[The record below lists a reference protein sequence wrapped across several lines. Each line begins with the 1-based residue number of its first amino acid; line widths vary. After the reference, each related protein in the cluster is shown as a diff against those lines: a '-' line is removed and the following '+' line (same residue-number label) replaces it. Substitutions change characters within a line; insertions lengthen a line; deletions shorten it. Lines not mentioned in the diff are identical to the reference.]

1 MRLLIVDDEPAAR
14 PEFAVLGAAGC
25 RRTALRAAPTL
36 HPDLILLDLQL
47 PDTAGMEVLRVARR
61 TAASLSAHP
70 PAKPAGLARLLAS
83 IERASARAPAPAP
96 GAQPRTQLLV
106 GEREHRLYV
115 LRPER
120 VEFIEAHGNYVRL
133 HAADAQYISRD
144 SVKHLAQLL
153 GGHGFVRIER
163 SLLVNLQSVLY
174 AQRAGRGTY
183 TLTLVS
189 GSRLHSGAGY
199 REELLRALP
208 LTPGSALRVMLPRP
222 AALPAQKLKRRKA
235 SGPLMLMAKA
245 PGKLPP
251 VRDSEVRIEE

>member
-1 MRLLIVDDEPAAR
+1 MLLGSVT
-14 PEFAVLGAAGC
+14 FG
-25 RRTALRAAPTL
+25 
-36 HPDLILLDLQL
+36 
-47 PDTAGMEVLRVARR
+47 
-61 TAASLSAHP
+61 
-70 PAKPAGLARLLAS
+70 
-83 IERASARAPAPAP
+83 
-96 GAQPRTQLLV
+96 V
-106 GEREHRLYV
+106 GN
-115 LRPER
+115 
-120 VEFIEAHGNYVRL
+120 VEYL
-133 HAADAQYISRD
+133 SRD
-144 SVKHLAQLL
+144 SIKRLASVLQR
-153 GGHGFVRIER
+153 HGFVRIER